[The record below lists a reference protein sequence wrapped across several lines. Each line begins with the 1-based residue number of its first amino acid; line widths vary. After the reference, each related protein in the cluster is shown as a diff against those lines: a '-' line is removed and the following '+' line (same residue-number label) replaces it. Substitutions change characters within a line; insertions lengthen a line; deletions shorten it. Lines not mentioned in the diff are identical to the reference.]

1 MNYNEAISYAILR
14 IGEKVTH
21 PVRLLCDIREKSV
34 VIYLKEEGKWVEV
47 QKVYG
52 FEDVTHNEVDEFILG
67 AVENED

>member
-14 IGEKVTH
+14 IGEKVTC